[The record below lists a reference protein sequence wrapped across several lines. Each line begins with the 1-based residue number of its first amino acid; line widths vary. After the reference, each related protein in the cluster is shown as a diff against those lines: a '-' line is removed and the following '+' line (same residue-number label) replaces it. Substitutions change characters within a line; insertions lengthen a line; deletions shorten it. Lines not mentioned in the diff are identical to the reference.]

1 MSALVSIVMPAWNAA
16 ATIAAAAAS
25 VVAQSHREWEL
36 LIVSDDGCDYARL
49 IGEAGISDAR
59 IRFLADEGPA
69 RGPAAARNIGQR
81 HAAGELITRLDADDL
96 YEPDRL
102 RLMVPLALRHG
113 VAGDNAAAHDESR
126 GGVLGTVLPV
136 SEGIVPLVLFEL
148 VLSPIPWCLLF
159 RRDSCRSGTRICAS
173 PRMSCSM
180 RARSSMFD
188 RVPVLGRALWRY
200 RVMAS
205 SLSHAKG
212 AAELADATYTR
223 LIAECESGQPRL
235 RKPELAA
242 LAGAAHSR
250 PSERSTAPSWPHTSK
265 ARRRA
270 SRNSPSS
277 GVAGRRPERE
287 EYARARPPSARARS
301 HSISKATSRG
311 RLVRLSPPSR

>member
-1 MSALVSIVMPAWNAA
+1 MSALVSIIMPASNAA

-36 LIVSDDGCDYARL
+36 LIVSDDGCDYARVL
-49 IGEAGISDAR
+49 EEAGVSDAR

-69 RGPAAARNIGQR
+69 RGPAAARNLGQR

-126 GGVLGTVLPV
+126 GVLGTVLPV
-136 SEGIVPLVLFEL
+136 SAGIVPLAPFEL

-159 RRDSCRSGTRICAS
+159 RRDLLPEWDEDLRFAEDVVFNA
-173 PRMSCSM
+173 
-180 RARSSMFD
+180 RAFEHVD

-200 RVMAS
+200 RVLAS

-212 AAELADATYTR
+212 AADLADATYAE
-223 LIAECESGQPRL
+223 LIAECERGRPRL
-235 RKPELAA
+235 RKPELA
-242 LAGAAHSR
+242 
-250 PSERSTAPSWPHTSK
+250 PVW
-265 ARRRA
+265 RRA
-270 SRNSPSS
+270 LEAKRALNS
-277 GVAGRRPERE
+277 AFMAA
-287 EYARARPPSARARS
+287 YAQGE
-301 HSISKATSRG
+301 ATSFQEFALKRG
-311 RLVRLSPPSR
+311 SRAAS

>member
-1 MSALVSIVMPAWNAA
+1 MSALVSIIMPACNAA

-25 VVAQSHREWEL
+25 VVAQSHPEWEL
-36 LIVSDDGCDYARL
+36 LIVSDDGCDYARVL
-49 IGEAGISDAR
+49 GEAGISDAR

-69 RGPAAARNIGQR
+69 RGPAAARNLGQR

-113 VAGDNAAAHDESR
+113 VAGDNAAAYDESR
-126 GGVLGTVLPV
+126 GGVLGTVLPL
-136 SEGIVPLVLFEL
+136 SEGIVPVAPFEL

-159 RRDSCRSGTRICAS
+159 RRDLLPEWDEDLRFAEDVVFNA
-173 PRMSCSM
+173 
-180 RARSSMFD
+180 RAFEHVD

-212 AAELADATYTR
+212 AAELADATYAE
-223 LIAECESGQPRL
+223 LIAECERGRPRL

-242 LAGAAHSR
+242 IWRRALEAKRALNSAFMAAYAQGETTSFQEFALKRHSR
-250 PSERSTAPSWPHTSK
+250 A
-265 ARRRA
+265 A
-270 SRNSPSS
+270 S
-277 GVAGRRPERE
+277 
-287 EYARARPPSARARS
+287 
-301 HSISKATSRG
+301 
-311 RLVRLSPPSR
+311 